1 MSRHSIRVFLGAV
14 LVTAL
19 LSLSSC
25 AWSVGGGKKTSA
37 HTNPTLGKE
46 LQDLKAACEEG
57 AITKEEYELAKQR
70 LIDSANQRGG

>member
-1 MSRHSIRVFLGAV
+1 
-14 LVTAL
+14 
-19 LSLSSC
+19 
-25 AWSVGGGKKTSA
+25 VGGGKKTSA